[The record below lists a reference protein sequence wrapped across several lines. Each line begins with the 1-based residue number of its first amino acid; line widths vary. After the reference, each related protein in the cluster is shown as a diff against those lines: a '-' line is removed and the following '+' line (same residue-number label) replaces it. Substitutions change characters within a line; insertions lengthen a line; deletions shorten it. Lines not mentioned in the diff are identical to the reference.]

1 MLTTFIMISERLLSS
16 FPTAHSGPPQMD
28 TPKPK
33 IIEATIRGSILLRLK
48 SSGKSLTVRKLTISS
63 PTVLGSPTSSAA
75 TSKGVSTGGN
85 SFTAAIIM
93 MPAIMPVTINVTRV
107 EPSILPS
114 RFMLDILPTAEAME
128 MNTIGTTTVNIAFTN
143 ISPRGASTPAL
154 SPSSAPAIQP
164 STMEQSSMRGKR

>member
-16 FPTAHSGPPQMD
+16 FPTAHSEPPQMD

-93 MPAIMPVTINVTRV
+93 MPAIMPVTMKVTRV

-128 MNTIGTTTVNIAFTN
+128 MNTIGTTTCYTAQYYGAEQYERETVTLPYGRLFQFHFS
-143 ISPRGASTPAL
+143 SPFIKNR
-154 SPSSAPAIQP
+154 
-164 STMEQSSMRGKR
+164 